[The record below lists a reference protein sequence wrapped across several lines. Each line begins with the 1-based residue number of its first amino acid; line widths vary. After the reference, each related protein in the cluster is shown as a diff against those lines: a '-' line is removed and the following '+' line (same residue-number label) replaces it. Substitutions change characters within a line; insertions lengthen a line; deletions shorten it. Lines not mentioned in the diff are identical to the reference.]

1 MQKVLL
7 IGYLGRDPEV
17 KYSQQGTA
25 IAQFSVATTERWK
38 DKDGEPQEHTEWFAV
53 KTFGRRAE
61 IVGENL
67 HKGSRVYL
75 EGRKRTE
82 SWDDKQT
89 GAKHYRDPILIAILR
104 SPVGLERMLR
114 VYCPPDDSFPVRVL
128 GVNGA
133 AHGRSHTANGP
144 LIRAQVCSVVA
155 IPAVCVGHRLTYHTA
170 ASAAAALD
178 LSI

>member
-1 MQKVLL
+1 MQKVML
-7 IGYLGRDPEV
+7 IGNLGRAPDV

-38 DKDGEPQEHTEWFAV
+38 DKGGAPQEHTEWFAV
-53 KTFGRRAE
+53 KAFNRLAE

-89 GAKHYRDPILIAILR
+89 GAKQFRDL
-104 SPVGLERMLR
+104 
-114 VYCPPDDSFPVRVL
+114 VYVDRIEFLDSK
-128 GVNGA
+128 GSGY
-133 AHGRSHTANGP
+133 GR
-144 LIRAQVCSVVA
+144 RE
-155 IPAVCVGHRLTYHTA
+155 PAESGYDETNAT
-170 ASAAAALD
+170 D
-178 LSI
+178 EETPF

>member
-25 IAQFSVATTERWK
+25 VAQFLVAITERWK
-38 DKDGEPQEHTEWFAV
+38 DKGSGELKEHTEWFAV

-61 IVGENL
+61 IAAEYL

-89 GAKHYRDPILIAILR
+89 GGKNYRDL
-104 SPVGLERMLR
+104 
-114 VYCPPDDSFPVRVL
+114 VYADKIEFLDSR
-128 GVNGA
+128 GDG
-133 AHGRSHTANGP
+133 S
-144 LIRAQVCSVVA
+144 
-155 IPAVCVGHRLTYHTA
+155 GHRDMA
-170 ASAAAALD
+170 DNAGDEPAIAD
-178 LSI
+178 QEVPF